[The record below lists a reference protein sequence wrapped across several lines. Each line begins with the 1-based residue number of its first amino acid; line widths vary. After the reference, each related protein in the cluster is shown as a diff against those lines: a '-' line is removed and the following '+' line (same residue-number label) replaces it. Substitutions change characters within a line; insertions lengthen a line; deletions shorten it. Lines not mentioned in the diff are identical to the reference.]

1 MPKEPDDASVDV
13 RRFFERK
20 AVGYDENW
28 RGAYGR
34 LVDALLWEAFEFSV
48 FSRLPEGF
56 TFLDLG
62 GGAGRWTH
70 RIATS
75 FLGSTGMLYDLT
87 PGLVDQAAQRARR
100 SAYADRVRFR
110 LGDVRDAAE
119 LLSGASFDLILNSHH
134 LLGFV
139 DDPKAVL
146 SSLTRLLSVD
156 GLMVSFLPSRWHAA
170 FEGLGLEDAEQTERS
185 LAGMQ
190 WAANPA
196 PYRHLFTPGEIRV
209 MHTAAHLSVD
219 LLSGF
224 PSLMHPG
231 VHETARDRAE
241 QVLQDEGVFQRVL
254 AMEKELFIDPDSR
267 GRGANL
273 FVVASR
279 ATPRIP

>member
-1 MPKEPDDASVDV
+1 MPKETGDTSADV

-28 RGAYGR
+28 RGAHGR
-34 LVDALLWEAFEFSV
+34 LVDALQWEAFESSV
-48 FSRLPEGF
+48 FSRLPAGF

-75 FLGSTGMLYDLT
+75 FPGSSGMLYDLT
-87 PGLVDQAAQRARR
+87 PGLVDQAARRARR
-100 SAYADRVRFR
+100 GGYADRVRFR
-110 LGDVRDAAE
+110 LGDVRDAAD
-119 LLSGASFDLILNSHH
+119 LLSGESFDLVLNSHH

-146 SSLTRLLSVD
+146 AALTRLLSVD
-156 GLMVSFLPSRWHAA
+156 GLMVSLLPSRWHAA

-185 LAGMQ
+185 LAGLQ

-209 MHTAAHLSVD
+209 MHAAARLSVD

-224 PSLMHPG
+224 PSLLYPG
-231 VHETARDRAE
+231 VHGSARDRAE
-241 QVLQDEGVFQRVL
+241 QILRDEDVFQRVL

-279 ATPRIP
+279 AAPRVP